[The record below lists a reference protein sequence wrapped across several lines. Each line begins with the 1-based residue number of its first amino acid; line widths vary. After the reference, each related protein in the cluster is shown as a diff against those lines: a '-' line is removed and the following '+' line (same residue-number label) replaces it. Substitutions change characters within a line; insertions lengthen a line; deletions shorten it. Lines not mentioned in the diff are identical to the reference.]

1 MRSAVIQIRE
11 TTADD
16 YAELSELFTRVYPD
30 EPPIAEETLKWLMER
45 GDPERPNARFVATAE
60 GRIIGSGYLRGA
72 PPLPDLL
79 LNIEVDATHRRRGI
93 GTRLLEAVD
102 AADERRLPT
111 LMMIV
116 ETDAGSLAFARHHG
130 FAERDRQSE
139 SVLDLASFDPDAFA
153 DAQAAAVAGGITFRT
168 MAEVDSPEMR
178 QRLFRMGDK
187 VSQDMPTRDPI
198 PPMTYDAF
206 VSTWL
211 AAPHSRPDLL
221 VIGFDG
227 DDPVAVSMVNVYPN
241 GNAYN
246 WMTGTMPSHRGRG
259 LGLAVKVEALRRA
272 RDAGVTE
279 VRTDNHERNAPMLAI
294 NRRLGY
300 QTLPAIVWMVRD
312 P

>member
-1 MRSAVIQIRE
+1 MPRDEIRLRE
-11 TTADD
+11 TAPTD
-16 YAELSELFTRVYPD
+16 YAELSELFTRVYPND
-30 EPPIAEETLKWLMER
+30 PPVATETMKWLMER
-45 GDPERPNARFVATAE
+45 GDPERPNARIVAEAD
-60 GRIIGSGYLRGA
+60 GRIVGSGYLRGA

-79 LNIEVDATHRRRGI
+79 LNIEVDPAHRRQGI
-93 GTRLLEAVD
+93 GTRLLQAID

-139 SVLDLASFDPDAFA
+139 SVLDLASFDPDKFA
-153 DAQAAAVAGGITFRT
+153 DARDAAVARGIAFKT
-168 MAEVDSPEMR
+168 MAEIDSPEMR
-178 QRLFRMGDK
+178 QRLFRMADQ
-187 VSQDMPTRDPI
+187 VSQDMPTKDPI

-206 VSTWL
+206 LSTWL
-211 AAPHSRPDLL
+211 EAPHSRPDLL

-227 DDPVAVSMVNVYPN
+227 DEPVAVSMVNVYPN
-241 GNAYN
+241 GTGYN
-246 WMTGTMPSHRGRG
+246 WMTGTLASHRGHG

-272 RDAGVTE
+272 REAGVAE

-300 QTLPAIVWMVRD
+300 QTLPAIVWHVRD

>member
-1 MRSAVIQIRE
+1 MSVEIGLRE

-16 YAELSELFTRVYPD
+16 YGQLSELFTKAYPND
-30 EPPIAEETLKWLMER
+30 PPLAPETAKWLFER
-45 GDPERPNARFVATAE
+45 GDPERPNARIVAEAD
-60 GRIIGSGYLRGA
+60 GRIVGSGYLRGA

-79 LNIEVDATHRRRGI
+79 LNIEVDPAYRRRGI
-93 GTRLLEAVD
+93 GTRLLQAVD
-102 AADERRLPT
+102 AADDRRLPT

-116 ETDAGSLAFARHHG
+116 ETDAGSIAFARHHG
-130 FAERDRQSE
+130 FAEHDRQSE
-139 SVLDLASFDPDAFA
+139 SVLDLASFDPDAFG
-153 DAQAAAVAGGITFRT
+153 DARDAAVGRGIAFRT
-168 MAEVDSPEMR
+168 MAEIDSPEMR
-178 QRLFRMGDK
+178 QRLFRMGDQ

-211 AAPHSRPDLL
+211 EAPHSRPDLL

-227 DDPVAVSMVNVYPN
+227 DEPVAVSMVNVYPN
-241 GNAYN
+241 GTGYN
-246 WMTGTMPSHRGRG
+246 WMTGTMPSHRGHG

-272 RDAGVTE
+272 KVAGVAE

-300 QTLPAIVWMVRD
+300 TFLPAIVWLVRE

>member
-1 MRSAVIQIRE
+1 MTTGEIRLRD

-16 YAELSELFTRVYPD
+16 YAELAELFTRVYPND
-30 EPPIAEETLKWLMER
+30 PPMAPETLKWLLER
-45 GDPERPNARFVATAE
+45 GDPERPNARIVAE
-60 GRIIGSGYLRGA
+60 VDGRIVASGYLRGA

-79 LNIEVDATHRRRGI
+79 LNIEVDPAHRRRGI
-93 GTRLLEAVD
+93 GTRLLHAVD

-116 ETDAGSLAFARHHG
+116 ETDTGSLAFARHHG

-153 DAQAAAVAGGITFRT
+153 DARDAAVARDIDFKT
-168 MAEVDSPEMR
+168 MAEVDSADMR
-178 QRLFRMGDK
+178 QRLFRMGDR
-187 VSQDMPTRDPI
+187 VSQDMPTKDPI
-198 PPMTYDAF
+198 PPMTYEAF
-206 VSTWL
+206 ASTWL
-211 AAPHSRPDLL
+211 EAPHSRPDLL

-227 DDPVAVSMVNVYPN
+227 DEPVAVSMVNVYPN

-272 RDAGVTE
+272 KEAGVTE
-279 VRTDNHERNAPMLAI
+279 VRTDNHERNVPMLAI

-300 QTLPAIVWMVRD
+300 KTLPAIVWMVRD

>member
-1 MRSAVIQIRE
+1 MPAADIRLRE
-11 TTADD
+11 MTADD
-16 YAELSELFTRVYPD
+16 YPAVSELLREVYPD
-30 EPPIAEETLKWLMER
+30 DPPLAPETVKWMMER
-45 GDPERPNARFVATAE
+45 GDPQRPNARFVVE
-60 GRIIGSGYLRGA
+60 SGDRIVGSGYLRGA

-79 LNIEVDATHRRRGI
+79 LNIEVAPAYRRRGI

-116 ETDAGSLAFARHHG
+116 ETDAESLAFARHRG
-130 FAERDRQSE
+130 FEERDRQSE
-139 SVLDLASFDPDAFA
+139 SVLDLAAFEPDDFA
-153 DAQAAAVAGGITFRT
+153 DAREAAVAGGIGFKT

-178 QRLFRMGDK
+178 QRLFRMADV

-198 PPMTYDAF
+198 PPMTYDDF
-206 VSTWL
+206 LSTWL
-211 AAPHSRPDLL
+211 EAPHSRPDLL
-221 VIGFDG
+221 VTAFDG
-227 DDPVAVSMVNVYPN
+227 EEPVAVSMVNVYPN

-272 RDAGVTE
+272 KEAGVTE

-300 QTLPAIVWMVRD
+300 RTLPAIVWVVRE

>member
-1 MRSAVIQIRE
+1 MRTTKFHLRE
-11 TTADD
+11 TASDD
-16 YAELSELFTRVYPD
+16 YAELSELFTKVYPND
-30 EPPIAEETLKWLMER
+30 PPLAPETAKWLFER
-45 GDPERPNARFVATAE
+45 GDPERPNARIVAE
-60 GRIIGSGYLRGA
+60 VGGRIVGSGYLRGA

-79 LNIEVDATHRRRGI
+79 LNIEVDPAYRRRGI
-93 GTRLLEAVD
+93 GTSLLRAVD
-102 AADERRLPT
+102 AADDRRLPT

-139 SVLDLASFDPDAFA
+139 SVLDLASFGPDRFVYAR
-153 DAQAAAVAGGITFRT
+153 DAAVARGFAFKT
-168 MAEVDSPEMR
+168 MAEVDSREMR
-178 QRLFRMGDK
+178 QRLFRMGDR
-187 VSQDMPTRDPI
+187 VSQDMPTKDPI

-211 AAPHSRPDLL
+211 EAPHSRPDLL

-227 DDPVAVSMVNVYPN
+227 DEPVAVSMVSVYPN
-241 GNAYN
+241 GTGYN
-246 WMTGTMPSHRGRG
+246 WMTGTMPAYRGQG
-259 LGLAVKVEALRRA
+259 LGLATKVEALRRA
-272 RDAGVTE
+272 KAAGVTE

-300 QTLPAIVWMVRD
+300 QTLPAIVWLVRE